1 MTRKDR
7 ITNIAQFIA
16 SLGGV
21 VVILVQFN
29 LIDKVAEGYALA
41 AIAFAAAVTAHFTG
55 KSDNGDPKKSP
66 GNGGDR

>member
-29 LIDKVAEGYALA
+29 LIDKMAEGYALA
-41 AIAFAAAVTAHFTG
+41 VIAFAAAVTAHFTG
-55 KSDNGDPKKSP
+55 KERQWRIPRNPLNGW
-66 GNGGDR
+66 